1 MESREVDTIAGIC
14 QQPGFL
20 DGPLGENL
28 LNAPEL
34 VGVDAEGYLFI
45 YDSGNYGYI
54 RMVQPF
60 PPYIMY
66 TLIQGAC
73 MEDMTVI
80 PPKIPFQLKLR
91 PMLCYRN
98 WIKTSGEPSE
108 HLVVLQKATILAA
121 AAS

>member
-1 MESREVDTIAGIC
+1 MRRLIVESREVDTIAGIC
-14 QQPGFL
+14 KKPGFK

-28 LNAPEL
+28 LNSPEL

-45 YDSGNYGYI
+45 YDRGESKKSGNYSYI

-73 MEDMTVI
+73 MEDLTVI
-80 PPKIPFQLKLR
+80 PPKIPF
-91 PMLCYRN
+91 
-98 WIKTSGEPSE
+98 
-108 HLVVLQKATILAA
+108 
-121 AAS
+121 